1 MVSLW
6 ISDLLTRCC
15 NDQVLLNISFYDL
28 DLDEAHESKK
38 VAISD
43 DIVIYVDL
51 IWYDN

>member
-1 MVSLW
+1 MW
-6 ISDLLTRCC
+6 PWC

-43 DIVIYVDL
+43 DIVIYTHIFYVDL
-51 IWYDN
+51 ILT